1 MSNGGGKSEEMEDK
15 RKGKG
20 MKSVKDRERKRERE
34 ARRINVHAFAT
45 CVCMS
50 ACMRKRIVPG
60 ALDNVNFSRTRGDSL
75 SRVQPVHTLYLM
87 YNPSIIDTL
96 FSLRLR
102 KRKRDR

>member
-1 MSNGGGKSEEMEDK
+1 MSNGEGKSEEMEDK

-20 MKSVKDRERKRERE
+20 MKSVKDRERKRE

-87 YNPSIIDTL
+87 YSPSIIDTL
-96 FSLRLR
+96 FSLRW

>member
-1 MSNGGGKSEEMEDK
+1 MSNGGGKSEANRNK

-20 MKSVKDRERKRERE
+20 MKSVKDRERKRE

-87 YNPSIIDTL
+87 YSPSIIDTL
-96 FSLRLR
+96 FSLRW

>member
-20 MKSVKDRERKRERE
+20 MKSVKDRERKRE

-87 YNPSIIDTL
+87 YSPSIIDTL
-96 FSLRLR
+96 FSLRW